1 MKIASGRSDGVR
13 CRSRVKMVKRL
24 FFDRIGILADS
35 VPINQRVK
43 FAFLV
48 LPDFADTQL
57 PLRDH
62 TAVGAQV
69 APHLVLG
76 NLLIEQGFFHDLHPP
91 LAGCVQLFLLLNK
104 TLYRGHDN
112 FR

>member
-1 MKIASGRSDGVR
+1 MKIASGSSDGIH
-13 CRSRVKMVKRL
+13 CRSRVEMVKRL
-24 FFDRIGILADS
+24 FFDRISMLADG
-35 VPINQRVK
+35 VPINQRIK

-69 APHLVLG
+69 APHLVLC
-76 NLLIEQGFFHDLHPP
+76 NLLIEQGFFHDLHPSV
-91 LAGCVQLFLLLNK
+91 AGCV
-104 TLYRGHDN
+104 
-112 FR
+112 